1 MAVMA
6 RETWTDERLD
16 DLKDH
21 MDEGFREV
29 KGEIKLLR
37 SEIGSLR
44 SEGNGATRSLRSEL
58 KEEIAA
64 TRTELKGEIAATRT
78 ELKTDIGKLD
88 AKFDRLTFTLIAALI
103 GLLATHYLG

>member
-16 DLKDH
+16 DLKEH

-29 KGEIKLLR
+29 KAEIR
-37 SEIGSLR
+37 EV
-44 SEGNGATRSLRSEL
+44 
-58 KEEIAA
+58 
-64 TRTELKGEIAATRT
+64 KGEVRD
-78 ELKTDIGKLD
+78 LRVSMN
-88 AKFDRLTFTLIAALI
+88 AKFDRLNYTLIAALI